1 MGNLVKQVDHIL
13 IHSDNPHK
21 AFAFL
26 TDDLNLPKAWPV
38 TSYGGFFKSGGVS
51 LGDVNIEII
60 SFNKYFKRL
69 GLAPKE
75 QGYLGIAFEPG
86 YSLEET
92 LPQLRERQIKY
103 SRPRKFSSKGEHLW
117 TNVNI
122 KGLLPK
128 SWIFF
133 CHYEIDMNQER
144 EKNRRVLSKNEG
156 GTMGIQSL
164 KEISI
169 HYRDGQIPGRWK
181 MLLGES
187 QRTDE
192 GYQFVLND
200 GVRIKMIRSNSDA
213 INYITLKV
221 NQLDRAISFLQRN
234 AVHYK
239 SNENSILMLSQDLG
253 GTAIQL
259 ME

>member
-1 MGNLVKQVDHIL
+1 
-13 IHSDNPHK
+13 
-21 AFAFL
+21 
-26 TDDLNLPKAWPV
+26 
-38 TSYGGFFKSGGVS
+38 
-51 LGDVNIEII
+51 
-60 SFNKYFKRL
+60 
-69 GLAPKE
+69 
-75 QGYLGIAFEPG
+75 
-86 YSLEET
+86 
-92 LPQLRERQIKY
+92 
-103 SRPRKFSSKGEHLW
+103 
-117 TNVNI
+117 
-122 KGLLPK
+122 
-128 SWIFF
+128 
-133 CHYEIDMNQER
+133 
-144 EKNRRVLSKNEG
+144 
-156 GTMGIQSL
+156 L

-221 NQLDRAISFLQRN
+221 NQLDRAINFLQRN